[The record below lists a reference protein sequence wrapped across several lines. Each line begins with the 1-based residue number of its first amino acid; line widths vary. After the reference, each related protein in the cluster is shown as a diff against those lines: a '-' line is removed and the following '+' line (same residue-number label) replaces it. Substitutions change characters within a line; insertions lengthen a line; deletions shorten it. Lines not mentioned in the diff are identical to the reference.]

1 MKPKILENYP
11 ITIFAVAQSLACHL
25 SNLTFHLEIT
35 GIQRNGFQR
44 GMNDQRVSFVKRVK
58 VKDDCRH
65 QMEVKKWTVFT
76 LSSATRLINS
86 VSFLVAIQ
94 QWKSSDRSTI
104 TSPEWNRFRRGNNAS
119 PDFRNPPIYL
129 IVACLKFER

>member
-1 MKPKILENYP
+1 MKPTILENYP
-11 ITIFAVAQSLACHL
+11 ITIFAIRRRTESGMSSFKSCVSPRNYRH
-25 SNLTFHLEIT
+25 S
-35 GIQRNGFQR
+35 RNGFQR
-44 GMNDQRVSFVKRVK
+44 GINDQRVSFVKRVK

-65 QMEVKKWTVFT
+65 QMEVKKLTVFT
-76 LSSATRLINS
+76 HSSATRLINS

-119 PDFRNPPIYL
+119 PDFRNPPL
-129 IVACLKFER
+129 T